1 LKEISMTKVWMITG
15 SSRGLG
21 RALAEAVLAGGD
33 QLAAT
38 ARDPAQLRD
47 LVDKYGDSVRAIAL
61 DVTDPAAASRAVA
74 ETVAAFG
81 RLDVVVNNAGYAN
94 VNSIEDFP
102 EDDFRRQVE
111 TNLFGVIN
119 VTRAALPQL
128 RRQRS
133 GHIIQVSSIG
143 GRITSAGL
151 GPYQTS
157 KWAVGGFSGVLAQEV
172 KHLGIKVTV
181 VEPGGM
187 ATDWAGASMRIDQIT
202 EDYKPSVGFTAERMV
217 GESGSARG
225 NPQKISEAI
234 RTIANADNPP
244 LKLLIGS
251 DAVLIAKAVS
261 AGQAH
266 EDAEWAWLGNS
277 TDNDGAVPFG
287 ETEIGKHLLGQ

>member
-1 LKEISMTKVWMITG
+1 MTKVWMITG

-33 QLAAT
+33 KLAAT
-38 ARDPAQLRD
+38 ARDPKTLSD
-47 LVDKYGDSVRAIAL
+47 LVAKYGDKVRAIAL
-61 DVTDPAAASRAVA
+61 DVTDAAAAKNAVA
-74 ETVAAFG
+74 QTVEAFG
-81 RLDVVVNNAGYAN
+81 RLNVVVNNAGYGN
-94 VNSIEDFP
+94 VQSIEDFA

-128 RRQRS
+128 RKQRS
-133 GHIIQVSSIG
+133 GHIIQISSIG
-143 GRITSAGL
+143 GRITSPGL

-187 ATDWAGASMRIDQIT
+187 ATDWAGSSMEINQVQP
-202 EDYKPSVGFTAERMV
+202 DYEQSVGFTAKRMV

-225 NPQKISEAI
+225 NPQKIAEAI
-234 RTIANADNPP
+234 RTIANSDNPP

-251 DAVLIAKAVS
+251 DAVLIAKAVA
-261 AGQAH
+261 AGQAR
-266 EDAEWAWLGNS
+266 EDAAWEALGNG
-277 TDNDGAVPFG
+277 TDYDDAVPFAQ
-287 ETEIGKHLLGQ
+287 TEVGRYLLAQS

>member
-1 LKEISMTKVWMITG
+1 MTKIWMITG

-38 ARDPAQLRD
+38 ARNPAQLQD
-47 LVDKYGDSVRAIAL
+47 LVDRYGDKVRAIEL
-61 DVTDPAAASRAVA
+61 DVTDAAAAKRAVA

-81 RLDVVVNNAGYAN
+81 RLDVVVNNAGYSN
-94 VNSIEDFP
+94 VNSIEDFA

-128 RRQRS
+128 RKQRG
-133 GHIIQVSSIG
+133 GHIIQISSIG
-143 GRITSAGL
+143 GRITSPGL

-187 ATDWAGASMRIDQIT
+187 ATDWAGSSMRIDEIS
-202 EDYKPSVGFTAERMV
+202 EDYAPSVGFTAKRMV

-225 NPQKISEAI
+225 NPQKIAEAI
-234 RTIANADNPP
+234 RRVAAADNPP

-251 DAVLIAKAVS
+251 DAVLIAEAVHK
-261 AGQAH
+261 GQAR
-266 EDAEWAWLGNS
+266 EDAQWAWLGNS
-277 TDNDGAVPFG
+277 TDNDDAVPFG
-287 ETEIGKHLLGQ
+287 ETEIGKYLLAQ

>member
-1 LKEISMTKVWMITG
+1 MTKVWMITG

-38 ARDPAQLRD
+38 ARDPAQLQD
-47 LVDKYGDSVRAIAL
+47 LVAKYGDRVRAIAL
-61 DVTDPAAASRAVA
+61 DVTDAAAAKRAVA

-81 RLDVVVNNAGYAN
+81 RLDVVVNNAGYGN
-94 VNSIEDFP
+94 VNSIEDFA
-102 EDDFRRQVE
+102 EDDFRQQVE

-119 VTRAALPQL
+119 VTRAALPLL
-128 RRQRS
+128 RQQRS
-133 GHIIQVSSIG
+133 GHIIQISSIG

-187 ATDWAGASMRIDQIT
+187 ATDWAGSSMRIGEISD
-202 EDYKPSVGFTAERMV
+202 DYQPSVGFTAKRMV

-225 NPQKISEAI
+225 NPQKIAEAI
-234 RTIANADNPP
+234 RQLAAAENPP
-244 LKLLIGS
+244 LKLLIGT
-251 DAVLIAKAVS
+251 DAVLIAQVVHK
-261 AGQAH
+261 GQSR

-277 TDNDGAVPFG
+277 TDNDDAVPFG
-287 ETEIGKHLLGQ
+287 ETEIGRYLLAQ